1 MPTQR
6 TQPSVADEYVNFI
19 AGHSVPKSMT
29 LEEIQ
34 EATSGDPE
42 LQAVI
47 KAVETGKWR
56 RDSPYHKVRQEL
68 TITTDGIVLRGHQIV
83 MPPALRAR
91 TLTLAH
97 QGHQGI
103 VKTKQ
108 QLRTKVW

>member
-1 MPTQR
+1 M
-6 TQPSVADEYVNFI
+6 NFI

-47 KAVETGKWR
+47 KAVEIGKWR

-68 TITTDGIVLRGHQIV
+68 INTITTDADIFYQWTISAVVFSVLHIFLF
-83 MPPALRAR
+83 PLRR
-91 TLTLAH
+91 SF
-97 QGHQGI
+97 I
-103 VKTKQ
+103 KN
-108 QLRTKVW
+108 R

>member
-1 MPTQR
+1 M
-6 TQPSVADEYVNFI
+6 SVNFI

-47 KAVETGKWR
+47 KAVEIGKWR

-68 TITTDGIVLRGHQIV
+68 INTITTDGIR
-83 MPPALRAR
+83 PTRAPDCNA
-91 TLTLAH
+91 TGITCSYAH
-97 QGHQGI
+97 
-103 VKTKQ
+103 
-108 QLRTKVW
+108 L